1 MTMRHRHGVQA
12 IGTGHVHGV
21 GSKDT
26 ASQTSPASLPPVL
39 NRVGSNLRNL
49 LLPHSAMGPPAHP
62 HTLPWLQRG
71 LSGSESLLLLL
82 LPPLSESGLPRDGEP
97 TSEGGGVG
105 ISITSAFATSMD
117 ASALGPAPQEATR
130 SLRDSMGS
138 GTGFR
143 EGPITPKPALTVPAW
158 HSLLFCT
165 AIFRLRFSCFSF
177 WLLCCRKR
185 MYSMAFLRIADLLSC
200 EGQRT
205 AQPHAQPLPRPP
217 HPHTAPTLASVPTT
231 RSFSSTILSLMDER

>member
-1 MTMRHRHGVQA
+1 M
-12 IGTGHVHGV
+12 
-21 GSKDT
+21 
-26 ASQTSPASLPPVL
+26 PWLP
-39 NRVGSNLRNL
+39 GEGGGFSCF
-49 LLPHSAMGPPAHP
+49 
-62 HTLPWLQRG
+62 TLPWLQRG

-130 SLRDSMGS
+130 SLRD
-138 GTGFR
+138 
-143 EGPITPKPALTVPAW
+143 
-158 HSLLFCT
+158 LLFCT

-185 MYSMAFLRIADLLSC
+185 MYSMAFLRIADLLS
-200 EGQRT
+200 
-205 AQPHAQPLPRPP
+205 
-217 HPHTAPTLASVPTT
+217 LASVPTT